1 MQRLFDNGEFI
12 RKLIGEGV
20 VNAVHDV
27 SDGGIACAAAE
38 MALAG
43 GVGVSFCAP
52 EPGEDSELT
61 QLFGERPASYLIAVS
76 DDQLEQ
82 WDSEGFLPYVLGKF
96 EGDSI
101 SIDTGVSPNVVNH
114 TITLEALRDAH
125 EGWMPR
131 YMAGE

>member
-1 MQRLFDNGEFI
+1 M
-12 RKLIGEGV
+12 
-20 VNAVHDV
+20 HDV

-38 MALAG
+38 MALAS
-43 GVGVSFCAP
+43 GVGVSFCGT
-52 EPGEDSELT
+52 EPGEGSELT
-61 QLFGERPASYLIAVS
+61 QLFGERPASYLIAVN
-76 DDQLEQ
+76 DDQWVK
-82 WDSEGFLPYVLGKF
+82 WDSKGFLPTVLGKF

-101 SIDTGVSPNVVNH
+101 TLKTGVSPNIVDH